1 MYILMAHL
9 CDLANKLLFIGV
21 IVRIKFARSTSN
33 ESMTDA
39 YVALLE
45 RSECPSLIYAD
56 LPLRSI
62 TVLSQI

>member
-1 MYILMAHL
+1 MAHL

-39 YVALLE
+39 NVALLE
-45 RSECPSLIYAD
+45 
-56 LPLRSI
+56 
-62 TVLSQI
+62 